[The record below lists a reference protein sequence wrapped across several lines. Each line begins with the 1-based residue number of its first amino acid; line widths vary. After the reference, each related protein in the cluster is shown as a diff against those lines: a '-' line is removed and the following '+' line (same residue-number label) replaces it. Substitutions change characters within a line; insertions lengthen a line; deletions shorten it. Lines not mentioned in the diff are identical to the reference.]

1 MKRSLQHLTEL
12 GPCLALCFAL
22 AAPMTAV
29 AAEPAGKP
37 TAAAAPTPRAPD
49 GHPDLSGVWVTAQ
62 QAALAGSV
70 LGAGAGPPPKGDVK
84 LLLPVRNGILD
95 NLTNDNNIAARSDD
109 NLPKY
114 KPEFWDK
121 VQDLDL
127 HGNKE
132 DPWVNCRPAG
142 VPRLGAPGQIVQSGA
157 QFVFLYPDTF
167 QRSDYRF
174 VPADGRKHMPD
185 IDGTWKGDA
194 VAHWEGDTLVI
205 ETVGITEDSW
215 LAGEGYFHTYDM
227 KVTERIRREG
237 DKLTY
242 DVTVEDP
249 NVLLEPW
256 KMETKQLVRNPN
268 PLATVAEGVFCSE
281 RDSAHMVGLQR
292 E

>member
-1 MKRSLQHLTEL
+1 MS
-12 GPCLALCFAL
+12 
-22 AAPMTAV
+22 AV
-29 AAEPAGKP
+29 GAEPAGKP
-37 TAAAAPTPRAPD
+37 AAAPAAPTPRAPD
-49 GHPDLSGVWVTAQ
+49 GHPDLSGVWVTAL
-62 QAALAGSV
+62 QAALAGG
-70 LGAGAGPPPKGDVK
+70 LGGGAAPPPPGGNVRID
-84 LLLPVRNGILD
+84 LPVRNGIFD
-95 NLTNDNNIAARSDD
+95 NLTNDNNIAARTDD
-109 NLPKY
+109 NLPQY

-142 VPRLGAPGQIVQSGA
+142 VPRMGAPSQIIQKGDQLVLVYSG
-157 QFVFLYPDTF
+157 LISM
-167 QRSDYRF
+167 SDFR
-174 VPADGRKHMPD
+174 VIPTDGRKHMPD
-185 IDGTWKGDA
+185 IDGTWKGDS
-194 VAHWEGDTLVI
+194 VGHWEGDTLVI

-215 LAGEGYFHTYDM
+215 LSGEGYFHTYDM
-227 KVTERIRREG
+227 KVIERIRRDG

-268 PLATVAEGVFCSE
+268 PLASVAEGVFCSE
-281 RDSAHMVGLQR
+281 RDSAHMVGLER